1 MSYFFSWRKVT
12 FESTAF
18 IWDWLGMPKTD
29 RIQKKAQNKIQP
41 IKVEYPVIFDISWLP
56 QYATLTF

>member
-1 MSYFFSWRKVT
+1 MSYFFSFFKVT